1 MRADVARA
9 SDSVAAPPSRE
20 LAAPTSA
27 GLPLDDPRVVQM
39 LTAEHA
45 SQTTARSL
53 AYNEAFTRLDM
64 FLGFLSTSIVA
75 LALIAQVL
83 PVDEGLLPVSAVI
96 LTFDLVV
103 GFMTLGRI
111 LSANYE
117 DYRAIHGMTR
127 IRNAYHQIAPAMLP
141 YLTTGIHDDEV
152 MANYGDP
159 PQTALGGLIYGLT
172 TSAGILT
179 TIVAL
184 LTAVLAFIVTAMVGI
199 PPVVGLVVA
208 VVAAVA
214 LVGGLIPPVYGSMM
228 RRYDAIPIAFPTP
241 RVEPRRDQPAQS
253 HQQDDAR

>member
-1 MRADVARA
+1 
-9 SDSVAAPPSRE
+9 
-20 LAAPTSA
+20 
-27 GLPLDDPRVVQM
+27 M

-75 LALIAQVL
+75 LALIAQVV

-159 PQTALGGLIYGLT
+159 PQTGVGGLIYGLT
-172 TSAGILT
+172 TSAGMLM

-184 LTAVLAFIVTAMVGI
+184 LTAVLAFVVTAMLGI

-214 LVGGLIPPVYGSMM
+214 LVGGLIPPIYGSLM

-241 RVEPRRDQPAQS
+241 GKDAQNEASAPSRPREDGR
-253 HQQDDAR
+253 

>member
-1 MRADVARA
+1 MGADVARA
-9 SDSVAAPPSRE
+9 ADSAAAAPNRE
-20 LAAPTSA
+20 PASPTSA
-27 GLPLDDPRVVQM
+27 WLPLDDPRVVQM

-75 LALIAQVL
+75 LALIAQVV
-83 PVDEGLLPVSAVI
+83 PVNEGLLPVTAVI

-111 LSANYE
+111 PSANYE

-159 PQTALGGLIYGLT
+159 PQTGLGGLVYGMT
-172 TSAGILT
+172 TSAGMLMTIL
-179 TIVAL
+179 AM
-184 LTAVLAFIVTAMVGI
+184 LTAVLAFVVAAIVGAPAVL
-199 PPVVGLVVA
+199 GLIAA

-214 LVGGLIPPVYGSMM
+214 LFGALIPPIYSYVT
-228 RRYDAIPIAFPTP
+228 RRYEMIPILFPTP
-241 RVEPRRDQPAQS
+241 RSQRQGDEPPQNRGQ
-253 HQQDDAR
+253 

>member
-1 MRADVARA
+1 
-9 SDSVAAPPSRE
+9 
-20 LAAPTSA
+20 
-27 GLPLDDPRVVQM
+27 M

-83 PVDEGLLPVSAVI
+83 PVDAGLLPVSAVI

-117 DYRAIHGMTR
+117 DYRAIHGITR

-159 PQTALGGLIYGLT
+159 PQTGLGGLIYGLT
-172 TSAGILT
+172 TSAGMLMTIL
-179 TIVAL
+179 AL
-184 LTAVLAFIVTAMVGI
+184 LTAVLAFVVTAMVGV

-208 VVAAVA
+208 VVVAVA
-214 LVGGLIPPVYGSMM
+214 LVGGLIPPTYGYMM
-228 RRYDAIPIAFPTP
+228 RRYDAIPILFPTP
-241 RVEPRRDQPAQS
+241 GKGLQSDGPPASDPR
-253 HQQDDAR
+253 DAGR